1 MADPL
6 DYVIEIPGLDP
17 RPDKQR
23 NAGRP
28 TRRWVGVLFECC
40 QVYAR
45 VYRNRQGTAY
55 IGRCP
60 KCLRKVRLWIG
71 PHGTTARFFTAR

>member
-1 MADPL
+1 MADQP
-6 DYVIEIPGLDP
+6 DYVIEIPGFDQCP
-17 RPDKQR
+17 SEQGNADRP
-23 NAGRP
+23 P
-28 TRRWVGVLFECC
+28 RRWVGVIFECC

-60 KCLRKVRLWIG
+60 KCLRKVRLRIG
-71 PHGTTARFFTAR
+71 PLGTTARFFTAH